1 MSTIVYDK
9 EICIRLYVKESY
21 KYYQSRIEEGG
32 KKGKMTFAK
41 EEKRRMGE
49 AAETVVP

>member
-1 MSTIVYDK
+1 MLKNRTNTTNPELRK
-9 EICIRLYVKESY
+9 E
-21 KYYQSRIEEGG
+21 
-32 KKGKMTFAK
+32 KKREKGTFAK